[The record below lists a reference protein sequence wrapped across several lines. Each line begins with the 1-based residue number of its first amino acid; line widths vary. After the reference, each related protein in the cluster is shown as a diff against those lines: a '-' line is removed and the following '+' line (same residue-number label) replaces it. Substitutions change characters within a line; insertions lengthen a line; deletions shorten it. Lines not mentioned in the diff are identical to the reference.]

1 MPEISLNDLENYNTP
16 GDFEYLTLKDD
27 GDIAKVRFY
36 IESMDDLRFNVV
48 HQVVDKNGKRRY
60 VNCLRTYDQPLE
72 DCPLCADSLKNKDHK
87 FIVKLFLPVLDLDDN
102 KVKIFERGKSF
113 KNEIEGYIR
122 RNAPL
127 VNYPCEIE
135 RNGAKGSTDTTYK
148 VYPLAQEKDETMIK
162 DLPERPQLLG
172 SYILEM
178 DVEQMKHFLETGI
191 LPSTK
196 EVTEELP
203 RRTTRTETTQ
213 EEKPARKAS
222 RF

>member
-1 MPEISLNDLENYNTP
+1 M
-16 GDFEYLTLKDD
+16 
-27 GDIAKVRFY
+27 
-36 IESMDDLRFNVV
+36 
-48 HQVVDKNGKRRY
+48 
-60 VNCLRTYDQPLE
+60 
-72 DCPLCADSLKNKDHK
+72 
-87 FIVKLFLPVLDLDDN
+87 DDN

-113 KNEIEGYIR
+113 KNEIEGHIR

-203 RRTTRTETTQ
+203 RRTTRTEITQ
-213 EEKPARKAS
+213 EEKPSRKAS